1 MAIKFLSSEN
11 IAGDIDVTLSKNG
24 ITYLAVTNT
33 DTGVSANARVQVVGE
48 SAQID
53 IIATSA
59 GYTGVS
65 GWADSGIIST
75 DSSASGGLILNS
87 VAGIVK
93 LQTSQ
98 TTALTL
104 DASQNATFEGKIIG
118 QDGDSVQLELKRTSS
133 GTDGNTS
140 IKFLQ
145 PLGDGYLGVNS
156 SGTLSFGTHPN
167 LIVDNKFKV
176 DRNGNATFLGNV
188 FLPTASSYIKLGGY
202 SYIGEDLTELDSLTI
217 ASDSTESIYFA
228 HFNQAS
234 STYTTT
240 AQIDSSGNFI
250 VGNTT
255 YGSSLGKVRIITDGA
270 STPAT
275 LSLFGYNNIADQ
287 GIYASLDYAMQ
298 TSGTGGNVVASIKGV
313 ANGISEN
320 SSDIAFYT
328 ASGGTIDEK
337 MRIAY
342 NGQIGIGT
350 TTNNLDGKLDL
361 RMKFAGQSWV
371 PDGTSAQWSKVWCN
385 AGTPGTYFNDTVLHV
400 DTNRGGGATGGVV
413 GIAFSPGW
421 QGHQNWGIY
430 SFNTDGS
437 SFTSGDLSFV
447 SQLNDGTR
455 IERMRLDGPTGHVGI
470 GTDSPGAKLDVRGT
484 GNFLGTAVSG
494 AALVTIE
501 NNSGSTAT
509 SYGLLVI
516 GGGDSSNGRTFEVR
530 DASGNTDLIV
540 KGNGDVGIGTASPS
554 KALHVV
560 GANPTIRVEANTTNW
575 AALEIQSADTQS
587 TYIFMRDS
595 GGERARIQTTSSND
609 LQIYTGGGGVLGIA
623 QNSSGKVGIGTTS
636 PQSKLDLVQPDSS
649 ANTLGQ
655 SVTASLGIR
664 MANAVGQVGQIVF
677 NNDAAPSYGYGSI
690 GMIMTS
696 GSGVGLG
703 DMIFATK
710 STGADNAS
718 TERMRITSGGDITV
732 SGGDLFLNSGTNYND
747 KGVVYFSNER
757 TAIIS
762 DIVNATANGDT
773 SLDFQTRTSGTRAS
787 AMFIDEFKNIGIG
800 TTSPV
805 TKLEIYGNTS
815 SGGFGVYPALTIKND
830 NGSGYSAVHFNQG
843 ASQKARIE
851 VSNSAGTMGLYT
863 TTGANGILINSSG
876 KVGIGTT
883 ATPGRMLE
891 VDGGTT
897 QDGGIKLTTSN
908 TTASFWSGI
917 EFRSTV
923 ATSFIYMSADD
934 ADGTLKFLPD
944 ASLKGSLSKAGTWTV
959 AGDVVAYG
967 SPSDKRLKENIK
979 PIESALDKVSK
990 LQGVTFDWIQ
1000 KEDQILDIKED
1011 IGFIA
1016 QDVQKVIPELV
1027 RENED
1032 GMLSMRHQGIAP
1044 ILLEA
1049 IKELKAEIE
1058 GLKNKPCA
1066 CNNCNC
1072 KE

>member
-11 IAGDIDVTLSKNG
+11 IAGDIDINLSKNG

-33 DTGVSANARVQVVGE
+33 NTGVSANARVQVLGE

-104 DASQNATFEGKIIG
+104 DASQNATFTGNISG
-118 QDGDSVQLELKRTSS
+118 VRGLFNSGATNVVATFTS
-133 GTDGNTS
+133 TDGTAGIALIDNTGNVELS
-140 IKFLQ
+140 ASGNAFQVQ
-145 PLGDGYLGVNS
+145 PAGGAAALTVTS
-156 SGTLSFGTHPN
+156 T
-167 LIVDNKFKV
+167 
-176 DRNGNATFLGNV
+176 NATFTGNV
-188 FLPTASSYIKLGGY
+188 LLPTASSYIKLGGY

-228 HFNQAS
+228 HFIQAS

-250 VGNTT
+250 VGNTA

-287 GIYASLDYAMQ
+287 GIYASVDFAMQ

-313 ANGISEN
+313 ANGIAEN

-361 RMKFAGQSWV
+361 RMKFAGQNWV
-371 PDGTSAQWSKVWCN
+371 PDGTSAKWSDVWCN

-447 SQLNDGTR
+447 SQTNAGDR
-455 IERMRLDGPTGHVGI
+455 FERMRLDGVNGCVNIGIDTAPQSNVKLRVVGDFANEWTAEVKSTNTTGQAYGLVVN
-470 GTDSPGAKLDVRGT
+470 TLAGAGVYNLGCYTHT
-484 GNFLGTAVSG
+484 GNGFFV
-494 AALVTIE
+494 
-501 NNSGSTAT
+501 
-509 SYGLLVI
+509 
-516 GGGDSSNGRTFEVR
+516 
-530 DASGNTDLIV
+530 
-540 KGNGDVGIGTASPS
+540 
-554 KALHVV
+554 
-560 GANPTIRVEANTTNW
+560 
-575 AALEIQSADTQS
+575 Q
-587 TYIFMRDS
+587 
-595 GGERARIQTTSSND
+595 ND
-609 LQIYTGGGGVLGIA
+609 
-623 QNSSGKVGIGTTS
+623 GKVGIGTGTATEGRLHLTQNYTS
-636 PQSKLDLVQPDSS
+636 SLRAAYFQSS
-649 ANTLGQ
+649 AYSAPHVTYDTFAINQQDVPTLVLVETPSATEATHQ
-655 SVTASLGIR
+655 KLTFSVGDN
-664 MANAVGQVGQIVF
+664 NAVIRTA
-677 NNDAAPSYGYGSI
+677 N
-690 GMIMTS
+690 
-696 GSGVGLG
+696 
-703 DMIFATK
+703 
-710 STGADNAS
+710 
-718 TERMRITSGGDITV
+718 TSGGM
-732 SGGDLFLNSGTNYND
+732 
-747 KGVVYFSNER
+747 YFNVQASL
-757 TAIIS
+757 TAP
-762 DIVNATANGDT
+762 AY
-773 SLDFQTRTSGTRAS
+773 QTTSGLT
-787 AMFIDEFKNIGIG
+787 GIH
-800 TTSPV
+800 
-805 TKLEIYGNTS
+805 
-815 SGGFGVYPALTIKND
+815 IKND
-830 NGSGYSAVHFNQG
+830 GDVIMAAGRVAIGSTVASYGVLEIETESALAYTPTVFTNGANIRLKSG
-843 ASQKARIE
+843 
-851 VSNSAGTMGLYT
+851 GTATTGT
-863 TTGANGILINSSG
+863 TTGVSFGAGGACELYFGVEQQASTLGHAIWQAYTGSAYQTNMRLSH
-876 KVGIGTT
+876 
-883 ATPGRMLE
+883 
-891 VDGGTT
+891 DGN
-897 QDGGIKLTTSN
+897 LT
-908 TTASFWSGI
+908 
-917 EFRSTV
+917 V
-923 ATSFIYMSADD
+923 
-934 ADGTLKFLPD
+934 
-944 ASLKGSLSKAGTWTV
+944 KGDL
-959 AGDVVAYG
+959 VAYG

-979 PIESALDKVSK
+979 PIKSALDKVSK
-990 LQGVTFDWIQ
+990 LQGVTFDW
-1000 KEDQILDIKED
+1000 KKSDSELEIKED

-1049 IKELKAEIE
+1049 IKELKAEVE
-1058 GLKNKPCA
+1058 ELKKQI
-1066 CNNCNC
+1066 
-1072 KE
+1072 K